1 LDRNLFNFNEH
12 SEANRRLRRRR
23 IHRGDNALI
32 LKLLGWEPSISLKSG
47 PDKTYAWIFEQMQA

>member
-1 LDRNLFNFNEH
+1 LNEH